1 MSTQVLA
8 KHGVTFNFAGRFLS
22 RDQLLDAA
30 KLYALCRQ
38 VDDIADESN
47 DASLA
52 RSQLQAVHE
61 AITSSAEIPYLND
74 NPKLVLSKKALSPFE
89 HLLEGA
95 IQDTLPVSVQTITEL
110 IDYCY
115 KVAGSVGLMMCDVLN
130 VDDKRAFPYAVA
142 LGIAMQL
149 TNICRD
155 VIEDANNKRVYLPK
169 ELIGNVSCEQV
180 INPDDT
186 LKLVLQEAVSELL
199 EIADHHY
206 RYAYEGLVFLPFRSR
221 VAILVAGR
229 AYREIGNK
237 LKNTAHLDLW
247 GDRVTTSRFEKILV
261 ASSSLIKF
269 GVSKGFYQYH
279 PKKQPSVLMRC
290 ISHYWQDL

>member
-38 VDDIADESN
+38 VDDIADETD

-52 RSQLQAVHE
+52 RSQLQAVHA
-61 AITSSAEIPYLND
+61 AITNSAEVPYLND
-74 NPKLVLSKKALSPFE
+74 NPRLVLSKRALFTFE
-89 HLLEGA
+89 HLLEGV
-95 IQDTLPVSVQTITEL
+95 IQDTYPVSVQTITEL
-110 IDYCY
+110 INYCY

-130 VDDKRAFPYAVA
+130 VDDKRAYAHAVS
-142 LGIAMQL
+142 LGIGMQL

-155 VIEDANNKRVYLPK
+155 VVEDANNQRVYLPK
-169 ELIGNVSCEQV
+169 ELIGDVSCEQV
-180 INPDDT
+180 TNPDDT

-206 RYAYEGLVFLPFRSR
+206 RYAYEGLVFLPFRAR
-221 VAILVAGR
+221 VAILVAGQ

-237 LKNTAHLDLW
+237 LKHIRHLDLW
-247 GDRVTTSRFEKILV
+247 GSRVTTSRFEKILV
-261 ASSSLIKF
+261 AFPSLIKF
-269 GVSKGFYQYH
+269 GVSKGFYHYQ

-290 ISHYWQDL
+290 ISHYWREL

>member
-38 VDDIADESN
+38 VDDIADETD

-52 RSQLQAVHE
+52 RSQLQAVHA
-61 AITSSAEIPYLND
+61 AITNSAEVPYLND
-74 NPKLVLSKKALSPFE
+74 NPRLVLSKRALFTFE
-89 HLLEGA
+89 HLLEGV
-95 IQDTLPVSVQTITEL
+95 IQDTYPVSVQTITEL
-110 IDYCY
+110 INYCY

-130 VDDKRAFPYAVA
+130 VDDKRAYAHAVS
-142 LGIAMQL
+142 LGIGMQL

-155 VIEDANNKRVYLPK
+155 VVEDANNQRVYLPK
-169 ELIGNVSCEQV
+169 ELIGDVSCEQV
-180 INPDDT
+180 TNPDDT

-206 RYAYEGLVFLPFRSR
+206 RYAYEGLVFLPFRAR
-221 VAILVAGR
+221 VAILFAGQ

-237 LKNTAHLDLW
+237 LKHTSHLDLW
-247 GDRVTTSRFEKILV
+247 DGRVTTSRFEKIFV
-261 ASSSLIKF
+261 ASASLIKF
-269 GVSKGFYQYH
+269 GVSKGFYHYQ

-290 ISHYWQDL
+290 ISHYWREL

>member
-22 RDQLLDAA
+22 RDQLQDAA

-38 VDDIADESN
+38 IDDIADEAD

-52 RSQLQAVHE
+52 RSQLQAVHA
-61 AITSSAEIPYLND
+61 AITCSAEIPYLDD
-74 NPKLVLSKKALSPFE
+74 NPRLVLSKKALTPLE
-89 HLLEGA
+89 HLLEGV
-95 IQDTLPVSVQTITEL
+95 IQDTFPVSVQTITEL

-130 VDDKRAFPYAVA
+130 VDDKRAFPYAVS

-155 VIEDANNKRVYLPK
+155 VVEDANNTRVYLPI
-169 ELIGNVSCEQV
+169 ELIGNVSCEQ
-180 INPDDT
+180 ITNPDDT

-206 RYAYEGLVFLPFRSR
+206 RYAYEGLVFLPLRAR
-221 VAILVAGR
+221 VAILVAGQ
-229 AYREIGNK
+229 AYREIGKK
-237 LKNTAHLDLW
+237 LKRTNRLDLW
-247 GDRVTTSRFEKILV
+247 DGRVTTSRIEKILV

-269 GVSKGFYQYH
+269 GVSKGFYQYQ
-279 PKKQPSVLMRC
+279 PNKRPSVLIHC

>member
-1 MSTQVLA
+1 MSTRVLA
-8 KHGVTFNFAGRFLS
+8 KYGVTFNFAGRFLS
-22 RDQLLDAA
+22 RDQLQDAA

-38 VDDIADESN
+38 IDDIADEAD

-52 RSQLQAVHE
+52 RSQLQAIHA
-61 AITSSAEIPYLND
+61 AITRSAEIPYLDD
-74 NPKLVLSKKALSPFE
+74 NPRLVLSKKALTPLE
-89 HLLEGA
+89 HLLEGV
-95 IQDTLPVSVQTITEL
+95 IQDTFPVSVQTITEL

-221 VAILVAGR
+221 VAILVAGQ

-247 GDRVTTSRFEKILV
+247 GGRVTTSRIEKILV

-279 PKKQPSVLMRC
+279 PKKKPSVLMRC

>member
-38 VDDIADESN
+38 VDDIADETD

-52 RSQLQAVHE
+52 RSQLQAVHA
-61 AITSSAEIPYLND
+61 AITNSAEVPYLND
-74 NPKLVLSKKALSPFE
+74 NPRLVLSKRALFTFE
-89 HLLEGA
+89 HLLEGV
-95 IQDTLPVSVQTITEL
+95 IQDTYPVSVQTITEL
-110 IDYCY
+110 INYCY

-130 VDDKRAFPYAVA
+130 VDDKRAYAHAVS
-142 LGIAMQL
+142 LGIGMQL

-155 VIEDANNKRVYLPK
+155 VVEDANNHRVYLPK
-169 ELIGNVSCEQV
+169 ELIGDVSCEQV
-180 INPDDT
+180 TNPDDT

-206 RYAYEGLVFLPFRSR
+206 RYAYEGLVFLPFRAR
-221 VAILVAGR
+221 VAILFAGQ

-237 LKNTAHLDLW
+237 LKHIRHLDLW
-247 GDRVTTSRFEKILV
+247 GSRVTTSRFEKILV
-261 ASSSLIKF
+261 AFPSLIKF
-269 GVSKGFYQYH
+269 GVSKGFYHYQ

-290 ISHYWQDL
+290 ISHYWREL

>member
-38 VDDIADESN
+38 VDDIADEA
-47 DASLA
+47 DDVLLA
-52 RSQLQAVHE
+52 RSQLQAVHT
-61 AITSSAEIPYLND
+61 AITSSAEIPYLDD
-74 NPKLVLSKKALSPFE
+74 NPRLVLSKKALTPFE
-89 HLLEGA
+89 HLLEGVT
-95 IQDTLPVSVQTITEL
+95 QDTFPVSVQTITEL

-155 VIEDANNKRVYLPK
+155 VVEDANNKRVYLPR
-169 ELIGNVSCEQV
+169 ELIGNVSCEQ
-180 INPDDT
+180 ITNPDDT
-186 LKLVLQEAVSELL
+186 IKLVLQEAVSELL

-206 RYAYEGLVFLPFRSR
+206 RYAYEGLIFLPLRAR
-221 VAILVAGR
+221 VAILVAGQV
-229 AYREIGNK
+229 YREIGNK
-237 LKNTAHLDLW
+237 LKHTRHFDLW
-247 GDRVTTSRFEKILV
+247 GGRVTTSRLEKIVV
-261 ASSSLIKF
+261 ASASLIKF
-269 GVSKGFYQYH
+269 GVSKGFYQYQ
-279 PKKQPSVLMRC
+279 PKKQASVLMRS
-290 ISHYWQDL
+290 ISHYWQEL

>member
-38 VDDIADESN
+38 VDDIADEAD

-52 RSQLQAVHE
+52 RSQLQAIHA
-61 AITSSAEIPYLND
+61 AIANSVEIPYLND
-74 NPKLVLSKKALSPFE
+74 NPSLVLSNKALSPFE
-89 HLLEGA
+89 HLLEGV
-95 IQDTLPVSVQTITEL
+95 IQDTFPVSVQTVTEL

-130 VDDKRAFPYAVA
+130 VDDKRAYAHAVS
-142 LGIAMQL
+142 LGIGMQL

-155 VIEDANNKRVYLPK
+155 VVEDANNQRVYLPK
-169 ELIGNVSCEQV
+169 ELIGDVSCEQV
-180 INPDDT
+180 TNPDDT

-206 RYAYEGLVFLPFRSR
+206 RYAYEGLVFLPFRAR
-221 VAILVAGR
+221 VAILVAGQ

-237 LKNTAHLDLW
+237 LKHIRHLDLW
-247 GDRVTTSRFEKILV
+247 GSRVTTSSFEKILV
-261 ASSSLIKF
+261 AFPSLIKF
-269 GVSKGFYQYH
+269 GVSKGFYQYQ

-290 ISHYWQDL
+290 ISHYWREL

>member
-22 RDQLLDAA
+22 KDQLLDAA

-38 VDDIADESN
+38 VDDIADETD

-52 RSQLQAVHE
+52 RSQLQAVHA
-61 AITSSAEIPYLND
+61 AITNSAEVPYLND
-74 NPKLVLSKKALSPFE
+74 NPRLVLSKRALFTFE
-89 HLLEGA
+89 HLLEGV
-95 IQDTLPVSVQTITEL
+95 IQDTYPVSVQTITEL
-110 IDYCY
+110 INYCY

-130 VDDKRAFPYAVA
+130 VDDKRAYAHAVS
-142 LGIAMQL
+142 LGIGMQL

-155 VIEDANNKRVYLPK
+155 VVEDANNQRVYLPK
-169 ELIGNVSCEQV
+169 ELIGDVSCEQV
-180 INPDDT
+180 TNPDDT

-206 RYAYEGLVFLPFRSR
+206 RYAYEGLVFLPFRAR
-221 VAILVAGR
+221 VAILFAGQ

-237 LKNTAHLDLW
+237 LKHIRHLDLW
-247 GDRVTTSRFEKILV
+247 GSRVTTSRFEKILV
-261 ASSSLIKF
+261 AFPSLIKF
-269 GVSKGFYQYH
+269 GVSKGFYHYQ

-290 ISHYWQDL
+290 ISHYWREL

>member
-38 VDDIADESN
+38 VDDIADEAD

-52 RSQLQAVHE
+52 RSQLQAVYA
-61 AITSSAEIPYLND
+61 AITNSAEVPYLND
-74 NPKLVLSKKALSPFE
+74 NPRLVLSKRALLPFE
-89 HLLEGA
+89 NLLEGV
-95 IQDTLPVSVQTITEL
+95 IQDTYPVSVQTITEL

-130 VDDKRAFPYAVA
+130 VDDKRAYPYAVS

-155 VIEDANNKRVYLPK
+155 VVEDANNKRVYLPK
-169 ELIGNVSCEQV
+169 ELIGNVSCEH
-180 INPDDT
+180 ITNPDDT

-206 RYAYEGLVFLPFRSR
+206 RYAYEGLVFLPFRAR
-221 VAILVAGR
+221 VAILVAGQ

-237 LKNTAHLDLW
+237 IKHTSHLDLW
-247 GDRVTTSRFEKILV
+247 GGRVTTSRFEKIVL
-261 ASSSLIKF
+261 AIASLIKF
-269 GVSKGFYQYH
+269 GVSKGFYQYQ
-279 PKKQPSVLMRC
+279 PKKQASVLMRC
-290 ISHYWQDL
+290 ISHYWQEL

>member
-38 VDDIADESN
+38 VDDIADETD

-52 RSQLQAVHE
+52 RSQLQAVHA
-61 AITSSAEIPYLND
+61 AITNSAEVPYLND
-74 NPKLVLSKKALSPFE
+74 NPRLVLSKRALFTFE
-89 HLLEGA
+89 HLLEGV
-95 IQDTLPVSVQTITEL
+95 IQDTYPVSVQTITEL
-110 IDYCY
+110 INYCY

-130 VDDKRAFPYAVA
+130 VDDKRAYAHAVS
-142 LGIAMQL
+142 LGIGMQL

-155 VIEDANNKRVYLPK
+155 VVEDANNQRVYLPK
-169 ELIGNVSCEQV
+169 ELIGDVSCEQV
-180 INPDDT
+180 TNPDDT

-206 RYAYEGLVFLPFRSR
+206 RYAYEGLVFLPFRAR
-221 VAILVAGR
+221 VAILFAGQ

-237 LKNTAHLDLW
+237 LKHIRHLDLW
-247 GDRVTTSRFEKILV
+247 GSRVTTSRFEKILV
-261 ASSSLIKF
+261 AFPSLIKF
-269 GVSKGFYQYH
+269 GVSKGFYHYQ

-290 ISHYWQDL
+290 ISHYWREL

>member
-61 AITSSAEIPYLND
+61 AITSAAEIPYLND

-180 INPDDT
+180 INPDET

-199 EIADHHY
+199 EMADHHY
-206 RYAYEGLVFLPFRSR
+206 RYAYEGLVFLPLRAR
-221 VAILVAGR
+221 VAILVAGQ
-229 AYREIGNK
+229 AYREIGKK
-237 LKNTAHLDLW
+237 LKRTNRLDLW
-247 GDRVTTSRFEKILV
+247 DGRVTTSRIEKILV

>member
-22 RDQLLDAA
+22 KDQLLDAA

-38 VDDIADESN
+38 VDDIADETD

-52 RSQLQAVHE
+52 RSQLQAVHA
-61 AITSSAEIPYLND
+61 AITNSAEVPYLND
-74 NPKLVLSKKALSPFE
+74 NPRLVLSKRALFTFE
-89 HLLEGA
+89 HLLEGV
-95 IQDTLPVSVQTITEL
+95 IQDTYPVSVQTITEL
-110 IDYCY
+110 INYCY

-130 VDDKRAFPYAVA
+130 VDDKRAYAHAVS
-142 LGIAMQL
+142 LGIGMQL

-155 VIEDANNKRVYLPK
+155 VVVDANNQRVYLPK
-169 ELIGNVSCEQV
+169 ELIGDVSCEQV
-180 INPDDT
+180 TNPDDT

-206 RYAYEGLVFLPFRSR
+206 RYAYEGLVFLPFRAR
-221 VAILVAGR
+221 VAILFAGQ

-237 LKNTAHLDLW
+237 LKHIRHLDLW
-247 GDRVTTSRFEKILV
+247 GSRVTTSRFEKILV
-261 ASSSLIKF
+261 AFPSLIKF
-269 GVSKGFYQYH
+269 GVSKGFYHYQ

-290 ISHYWQDL
+290 ISHYWREL

>member
-22 RDQLLDAA
+22 RDQLLNAA

-38 VDDIADESN
+38 VDDIADEAD
-47 DASLA
+47 DALLA
-52 RSQLQAVHE
+52 RSQLQAIHA
-61 AITSSAEIPYLND
+61 AITNSTEIPYLND
-74 NPKLVLSKKALSPFE
+74 NPRLVLSNKALYPFE
-89 HLLEGA
+89 HLLEGV
-95 IQDTLPVSVQTITEL
+95 IQDTFPVSVQTVTEL

-115 KVAGSVGLMMCDVLN
+115 KVAGSVGLMMCNVLN

-155 VIEDANNKRVYLPK
+155 VVEDANNQRVYLPK
-169 ELIGNVSCEQV
+169 ELIGNVSADQI
-180 INPDDT
+180 INPDEK
-186 LKLVLQEAVSELL
+186 LRLVLREAVSELL

-206 RYAYEGLVFLPFRSR
+206 RYAYEGLVFLPFRAR
-221 VAILVAGR
+221 VAILVAGQ

-237 LKNTAHLDLW
+237 LKHIMHLDLW
-247 GDRVTTSRFEKILV
+247 GGRVTTSRFEKIFV
-261 ASSSLIKF
+261 ASASLIKF
-269 GVSKGFYQYH
+269 GVSKGFYQYQ
-279 PKKQPSVLMRC
+279 PKKQPSVLMCC
-290 ISHYWQDL
+290 ISHYWREL